1 MISKN
6 KILIVGGGFAGST
19 IARILAEKNFDIYL
33 IDKRGHFGGNAYD
46 FLNKNGERIHKYGPH
61 LLHGNPNS
69 RAVKFLSRFTSWVK
83 YEHKVRALLENNKTT
98 PLPINRNT
106 LEDVYNIKLN
116 SENQARLFL
125 EKIRD
130 KDIVPK
136 NTDELFL
143 SNVGEIIS
151 DIFFRPYTRKMW
163 GIDPKLLEV

>member
-33 IDKRGHFGGNAYD
+33 IDKREHVGGNAYD

-69 RAVKFLSRFTSWVK
+69 RAVKFLSRFTSWIK

-106 LEDVYNIKLN
+106 LEDVFNIKL
-116 SENQARLFL
+116 
-125 EKIRD
+125 K
-130 KDIVPK
+130 
-136 NTDELFL
+136 
-143 SNVGEIIS
+143 
-151 DIFFRPYTRKMW
+151 
-163 GIDPKLLEV
+163 